1 MGVTP
6 MAFSMSGHISQRSG
20 RKEGG
25 KPTSEGVKTETIDFF
40 KFQGVLIVVLDHVD
54 EVRGREEASKG
65 GGFTIPQRSRHN
77 SYSFFFLVPSWL
89 SPSLSIRSPTIMDK
103 DIEALLH
110 EQTGVEN
117 HQTETDRQYVI
128 GRPHLQKLS
137 NRTLQT
143 VSLYSRRIHSS
154 ELLTS
159 PSACSLST
167 ISIGSG
173 GERFCCGRRND
184 AGPTK
189 AELGGRC

>member
-1 MGVTP
+1 
-6 MAFSMSGHISQRSG
+6 MA
-20 RKEGG
+20 
-25 KPTSEGVKTETIDFF
+25 
-40 KFQGVLIVVLDHVD
+40 
-54 EVRGREEASKG
+54 
-65 GGFTIPQRSRHN
+65 
-77 SYSFFFLVPSWL
+77 L
-89 SPSLSIRSPTIMDK
+89 SPSLSIRGPTIVDE

-128 GRPHLQKLS
+128 GRPYLQKLT

-143 VSLYSRRIHSS
+143 VSLYSRCTHNSG
-154 ELLTS
+154 LLTS

-173 GERFCCGRRND
+173 GERFGCGRRND

-189 AELGGRC
+189 AGLGGR